1 MKLLLRNTI
10 SGLVPLYPS
19 DQEEKKKLKL
29 GTDYEAEIRLPR
41 NVGFHRKMFALFNVG
56 HQNTSLDMP
65 FETYRKYMTM
75 KAGYF
80 KAYQTPKGVYYE
92 ADSLSFSSMSQE
104 TFEEVYSRVLDK
116 IIEDI
121 GATSEEIERALVD
134 FM

>member
-1 MKLLLRNTI
+1 MKILLRNTI
-10 SGLVPLYPS
+10 TGLVPIFPS
-19 DQEEKKKLKL
+19 DFDEKKTLKL
-29 GTDYEAEIRLPR
+29 GADYEAEIRLTR
-41 NVGFHRKMFALFNVG
+41 NVRFHRKMFALFNVG
-56 HQNTSLDMP
+56 HQNTDLDLP
-65 FETYRKYMTM
+65 FESYRRYMTM

-121 GATSEEIERALVD
+121 GATSEEIERSLID